1 MSKYVKEISVEGLH
15 GRISFNIKL
24 KPDLNIIY
32 GKNGLGKTT
41 LLHIIANIAEGDLSR
56 FAHLSFST
64 IKVKN
69 NEGETLILAKS
80 GKGSFSAFFNEEAA
94 YQYLNPKADSSII
107 DAAMSI
113 EQDMS
118 DKVRLAFGDRPCY
131 LPAFRSVLERSRDIY
146 QSSTDEARNPA
157 FDELV
162 KQEEKISRS
171 AQLKK
176 EVYYTRDLTARNTAF
191 KTIRCRGWFGNMV
204 PVIRYP
210 SIADVS
216 EALGEEWN
224 FANYK
229 TSRLEQD
236 QYEEAFLRI
245 FETILLE
252 RPSTSGTG
260 DQTDI
265 LANISQLLNDET
277 IKARSGKGN
286 ATYERLVD
294 VAQRAGVDGTKYNSV
309 LEIYWKLLETRKSTR
324 ELEFKPIVDFEG
336 AVNTF
341 LDGKELKIGADAELT
356 ERRIARAGEKVRI
369 YPEHGKSYPLRA
381 LSSGERQIATMLF
394 AASRS
399 SLTPG
404 TLLIDEPELSLHVDW
419 QRHILK
425 ELKNQ
430 NFGRQIIACTHSPEV
445 GADHKKNIIMFRPK
459 IFDTYNEDQLDDQ
472 IGEENE

>member
-1 MSKYVKEISVEGLH
+1 MKNYIQQIAVEGLH
-15 GRISFNIKL
+15 GRISFSMKL

-41 LLHIIANIAEGDLSR
+41 LLHIIANIAEGDLAR
-56 FAHLSFST
+56 FSHLNFSSIVAT
-64 IKVKN
+64 N
-69 NEGETLILAKS
+69 NEGKNLTIVKNGRGSYLADFNGELVHEHINPRSEQTLL
-80 GKGSFSAFFNEEAA
+80 
-94 YQYLNPKADSSII
+94 
-107 DAAMSI
+107 DAAASPQ
-113 EQDMS
+113 ENVS
-118 DKVRLAFGDRPCY
+118 DVIRLAFGDRPCY

-146 QSSTDEARNPA
+146 QASTEEARNPE
-157 FDELV
+157 FDELLR
-162 KQEEKISRS
+162 KEEILSRNEKS
-171 AQLKK
+171 KR
-176 EVYYTRDLTARNTAF
+176 EVYYARDLTARHTAL

-236 QYEEAFLRI
+236 QYEQAFLRI

-277 IKARSGKGN
+277 IQARSGKGS
-286 ATYERLVD
+286 ATYDRLVE
-294 VAQRAGVDGTKYNSV
+294 VAQRAGVAGTKYNAV
-309 LEIYWKLLETRKSTR
+309 LEIYWRLLETRKSTR
-324 ELEFKPIVDFEG
+324 ELEFKPLVDFES
-336 AVNTF
+336 AVNAF
-341 LDGKELKIGADAELT
+341 LDEKELRIGAEADLS
-356 ERRIARAGEKVRI
+356 ERRISRAGEKVRI

-404 TLLIDEPELSLHVDW
+404 ALLIDEPELSLHVDW

-425 ELKNQ
+425 VLRDQ
-430 NFGRQIIACTHSPEV
+430 NAGRQIIACTHSPEV
-445 GADHKKNIIMFRPK
+445 GADHKKNIIMFHPK
-459 IFDTYNEDQLDDQ
+459 VFEALNDTQADEQ
-472 IGEENE
+472 IGEEND